1 VQRALDALMH
11 TFTYLVVD
19 LGVSLSEAA
28 LTVLERASNIV
39 LIVTPELT
47 AMKDTKDLIEV
58 FRHVLNIPEGNIKLV
73 LNRPRPS
80 SMVERAD
87 VERTLGRTVD
97 FELDHDGDRCD
108 RAGVTGELLVVA
120 APTSPLAKK
129 IAALAAAVD
138 TESAAAAE
146 VTGRKSRAAR

>member
-1 VQRALDALMH
+1 MH

-28 LTVLERASNIV
+28 LTVLERASKIV

-58 FRHVLNIPEGNIKLV
+58 FRNVLNIPEGNVKLV

-108 RAGVTGELLVVA
+108 RAAVTGELLVVA

-129 IAALAAAVD
+129 LAALAGAVD
-138 TESAAAAE
+138 TESGAAAE
-146 VTGRKSRAAR
+146 TAGRKARVAR